1 MAYTRR
7 DIAIGET
14 GHMRA
19 AERARRDAR
28 VVRLFLA
35 GLSYRDIGAVVGLR
49 SPTSVG
55 DIVKRQLGDE
65 SVRREVLRSRDGAL
79 FIERSE
85 ALLLAHWPRALQGD
99 HKATAACLRVLDE
112 QARLYG
118 LYS

>member
-1 MAYTRR
+1 
-7 DIAIGET
+7 
-14 GHMRA
+14 MRV

-28 VVRLFLA
+28 VLRLFLA
-35 GLSYRDIGAVVGLR
+35 GLSYREIGAVVGLR

-55 DIVKRQLGDE
+55 DIVKRKLSDE
-65 SVRREVLRSRDGAL
+65 AGRLEVVRSRDGAL

-99 HKATAACLRVLDE
+99 HIATAACLRVLDE
-112 QARLYG
+112 QARFYG

>member
-1 MAYTRR
+1 
-7 DIAIGET
+7 
-14 GHMRA
+14 MRA
-19 AERARRDAR
+19 AERARRDAH

-55 DIVKRQLGDE
+55 DIVKRKLGDE
-65 SVRREVLRSRDGAL
+65 SVRREVLRSRGGAL

-85 ALLLAHWPRALQGD
+85 ALLLWHWPRALQGD
-99 HKATAACLRVLDE
+99 YNATAACLRVLDE
-112 QARLYG
+112 QARFHG